1 MVENLRGRTLN
12 IADSILQQD
21 HLSSNA
27 RDGHTVTS
35 FMYSTVYPQTQVP
48 REHKPSLQRR
58 LCVLDPIALHSSRLF
73 SMWRASA
80 MVEKHGSQI
89 ISSWI
94 RREPGIAQKG
104 LSFGR
109 IMICSWS
116 WKGIFL
122 TPVKHILTVA
132 CWQVF
137 FNRWLTNTIF
147 LTPMK
152 HMIMA
157 CLSKLVPSRKNIND
171 LLRWS
176 THLQTYPDD
185 QSNDVSELGSNDISA
200 CHTLNAPTSDGVGSA
215 FIHSWV
221 KNRHLPVSK
230 PQSIRDNSS
239 QCIWWYHLDANKSF
253 SQADVCIHWHNT
265 VPQCPLL

>member
-1 MVENLRGRTLN
+1 
-12 IADSILQQD
+12 
-21 HLSSNA
+21 
-27 RDGHTVTS
+27 
-35 FMYSTVYPQTQVP
+35 
-48 REHKPSLQRR
+48 
-58 LCVLDPIALHSSRLF
+58 
-73 SMWRASA
+73 
-80 MVEKHGSQI
+80 
-89 ISSWI
+89 
-94 RREPGIAQKG
+94 
-104 LSFGR
+104 
-109 IMICSWS
+109 MICSWS